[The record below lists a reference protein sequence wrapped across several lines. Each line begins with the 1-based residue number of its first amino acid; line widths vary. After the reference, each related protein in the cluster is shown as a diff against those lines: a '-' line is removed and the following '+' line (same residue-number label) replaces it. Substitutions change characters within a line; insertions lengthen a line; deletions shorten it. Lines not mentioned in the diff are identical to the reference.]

1 PGIVL
6 IPLEIWSVGIISDV
20 ELSPRRLEMPPAQQI
35 ALLTLRTQLPCLLKF
50 GSNGTDGI
58 QYRQLT
64 IGKDP
69 QRVIVVSPLR
79 VIGSKQVE
87 KKMIRSDDKFYYSFM
102 GKKVCR
108 IDIGVETLEFGID
121 P

>member
-1 PGIVL
+1 MFVL
-6 IPLEIWSVGIISDV
+6 KSQGPISTGAEIEEHHIPVSYTHL
-20 ELSPRRLEMPPAQQI
+20 
-35 ALLTLRTQLPCLLKF
+35 
-50 GSNGTDGI
+50 
-58 QYRQLT
+58 
-64 IGKDP
+64 P